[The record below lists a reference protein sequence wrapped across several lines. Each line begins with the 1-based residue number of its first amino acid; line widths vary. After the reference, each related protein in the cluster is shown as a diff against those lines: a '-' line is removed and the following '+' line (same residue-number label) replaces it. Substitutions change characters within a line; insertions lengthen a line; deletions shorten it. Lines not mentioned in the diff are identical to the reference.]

1 MNGWGR
7 LVTWWNQKKKLKKK
21 YTYNKAKLIEFLAKF
36 KDEIDTEEITI
47 EEEEVRIPD
56 SDMEVEYGFKIEQGQ
71 SKIETGIK
79 RKDS

>member
-1 MNGWGR
+1 MP
-7 LVTWWNQKKKLKKK
+7 
-21 YTYNKAKLIEFLAKF
+21 KF